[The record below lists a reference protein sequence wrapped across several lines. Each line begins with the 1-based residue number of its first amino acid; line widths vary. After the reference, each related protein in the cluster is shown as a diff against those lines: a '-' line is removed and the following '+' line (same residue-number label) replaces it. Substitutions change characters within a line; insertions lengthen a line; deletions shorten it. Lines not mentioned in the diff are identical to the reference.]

1 MACKKS
7 IIKNNSNTSIGVIN
21 YTRCS
26 DYLNMNN
33 HEVLENETI
42 NVWYVDG
49 TYSTASK
56 NIQIISTIDWPP
68 PITQTPSITPSVTP
82 SYGATPTPSVT
93 STVTPTTTVTPTV
106 TSTVTP
112 TRTQTPTPTR
122 PVFTITS
129 LSSGTTSLDACSS
142 PSLQTYYS
150 NVMIGSW
157 TTGTTIY
164 LDSNFTTPIFATYL
178 SDSGGFPGNTIWQ
191 TDGSG
196 NIILIDS
203 CPAPTPSATR
213 TPTPTPTPTI
223 TPTITPTNTVTPTV
237 TETPTNTPTPTIT
250 ETSTPT
256 PTVTD
261 TPTSTPT
268 PTVTETP
275 TNTPTPTI
283 SETPTNTPTNT
294 LTPTPTPTSATTY
307 DSTYQAVLD
316 YANTQGYTL
325 PSLSGQSLQNE
336 IIVELKNNSIWN
348 KLDLFYLFQTDG
360 DNDFATLNW
369 VDPSSYKI
377 TEVNS
382 PTFTTNVGFMGNGT
396 NAYLNTGWNATIGPN
411 FIQTG
416 ATHGVYTS
424 DAGRNRP
431 ATPSYITG
439 STGFHGGGGNPYNII
454 NYFTGSS
461 GQNGYYVN
469 MSGASN
475 YAPQNA
481 SFRAVSISG
490 STLQPYEVQ
499 FGIGF
504 TVLTPTTGVTTLSA
518 TTDPIY
524 IMARGVPSPQWFAPS
539 NVEFRADFWG
549 GYLSQVEVETIY
561 DALDTYNS
569 SV

>member
-1 MACKKS
+1 MSCKKS
-7 IIKNNSNTSIGVIN
+7 ILKNTSNTFTSVIN

-26 DYLNMNN
+26 DNLTINN
-33 HEVLENETI
+33 YQINPNETVNI
-42 NVWYVDG
+42 WYVNG
-49 TYSTASK
+49 SYYTAS
-56 NIQIISTIDWPP
+56 NTIETIETISWPP
-68 PITQTPSITPSVTP
+68 VTVTPSTSSVTPTPTPTQSVTPTNTPTLTQTPSVTP
-82 SYGATPTPSVT
+82 TNTPTLTQTQSVTPTNTPTLTQTSTPTATAGETPTPTPSVT
-93 STVTPTTTVTPTV
+93 QTNTPT
-106 TSTVTP
+106 
-112 TRTQTPTPTR
+112 
-122 PVFTITS
+122 
-129 LSSGTTSLDACSS
+129 
-142 PSLQTYYS
+142 
-150 NVMIGSW
+150 
-157 TTGTTIY
+157 
-164 LDSNFTTPIFATYL
+164 ATA
-178 SDSGGFPGNTIWQ
+178 GE
-191 TDGSG
+191 
-196 NIILIDS
+196 
-203 CPAPTPSATR
+203 
-213 TPTPTPTPTI
+213 TPTPTPTPTETEVL
-223 TPTITPTNTVTPTV
+223 TPTPTPTESETPTP
-237 TETPTNTPTPTIT
+237 TPTNTPTSTAG
-250 ETSTPT
+250 ETPT
-256 PTVTD
+256 PT
-261 TPTSTPT
+261 
-268 PTVTETP
+268 
-275 TNTPTPTI
+275 N
-283 SETPTNTPTNT
+283 TNT
-294 LTPTPTPTSATTY
+294 LTPTPTPTSAATY

-316 YANTQGYTL
+316 YADTQGYTL

-336 IIVELKNNSIWN
+336 IIVELKNNSIWE
-348 KLDLFYLFQTDG
+348 KLDLFYLFKTDG

-369 VDPSSYKI
+369 IDPSSYKI

-396 NAYLNTGWNATIGPN
+396 NAYLNTGWDATIGPN

-475 YAPQNA
+475 YTPQNA

-504 TVLTPTTGVTTLSA
+504 TALTPTTGVTTLSA

-524 IMARGVPSPQWFAPS
+524 IMARGVPAPQWFAPS

-561 DALDTYNS
+561 NALDAYNS
-569 SV
+569 AI

>member
-1 MACKKS
+1 MSCKKS
-7 IIKNNSNTSIGVIN
+7 ILKNTSNTFTSVIN

-26 DYLNMNN
+26 DNLTINN
-33 HEVLENETI
+33 YQINPNETVNI
-42 NVWYVDG
+42 WYVNDS
-49 TYSTASK
+49 YYTAS
-56 NIQIISTIDWPP
+56 NTIETIETISWPP
-68 PITQTPSITPSVTP
+68 VTVTPSTSSVTP
-82 SYGATPTPSVT
+82 TPTPTQSVTPTNTTTLTPTPSVT
-93 STVTPTTTVTPTV
+93 PTNTTTLTPTPSVTPTNTTTLTPTN
-106 TSTVTP
+106 TP
-112 TRTQTPTPTR
+112 TATAGETPTPT
-122 PVFTITS
+122 
-129 LSSGTTSLDACSS
+129 
-142 PSLQTYYS
+142 PSVTQT
-150 NVMIGSW
+150 N
-157 TTGTTIY
+157 
-164 LDSNFTTPIFATYL
+164 TPTATA
-178 SDSGGFPGNTIWQ
+178 GET
-191 TDGSG
+191 
-196 NIILIDS
+196 
-203 CPAPTPSATR
+203 PTPTNTPTSTAGE
-213 TPTPTPTPTI
+213 TPTPTPT
-223 TPTITPTNTVTPTV
+223 NTL
-237 TETPTNTPTPTIT
+237 TPTNTPTSTAG
-250 ETSTPT
+250 ETPT
-256 PTVTD
+256 PTNTN
-261 TPTSTPT
+261 TL
-268 PTVTETP
+268 TP
-275 TNTPTPTI
+275 TNTPTSTAGETP
-283 SETPTNTPTNT
+283 TPTNTNTLTPTPSVTPTNT
-294 LTPTPTPTSATTY
+294 NTLTPTPTPTPTSATTY

-316 YANTQGYTL
+316 YADTQGYTL

-336 IIVELKNNSIWN
+336 IIVELKNNSIWD
-348 KLDLFYLFQTDG
+348 KLDLFYLFKTDG

-396 NAYLNTGWNATIGPN
+396 NAYLNTGWDATIGPN

-561 DALDTYNS
+561 NALNAYNS
-569 SV
+569 AI

>member
-1 MACKKS
+1 MSCKKS
-7 IIKNNSNTSIGVIN
+7 ILKNTSNTFTSVIN

-26 DYLNMNN
+26 DNLTINN
-33 HEVLENETI
+33 YQINPNETVNI
-42 NVWYVDG
+42 WYVNDS
-49 TYSTASK
+49 YYTAS
-56 NIQIISTIDWPP
+56 NTIETIETISWPP
-68 PITQTPSITPSVTP
+68 VTVTPSTSSVTP
-82 SYGATPTPSVT
+82 TPTPTHSVTPTNTTTLTPTPSVT
-93 STVTPTTTVTPTV
+93 PTNTTTLTQTPSVTPTNTTTLTQTNTPTATAGETPTPTPSVTPTNTPTTTAGE
-106 TSTVTP
+106 
-112 TRTQTPTPTR
+112 TPTPTNTTTLT
-122 PVFTITS
+122 PTNTPTS
-129 LSSGTTSLDACSS
+129 TAGE
-142 PSLQTYYS
+142 
-150 NVMIGSW
+150 
-157 TTGTTIY
+157 
-164 LDSNFTTPIFATYL
+164 
-178 SDSGGFPGNTIWQ
+178 
-191 TDGSG
+191 
-196 NIILIDS
+196 
-203 CPAPTPSATR
+203 
-213 TPTPTPTPTI
+213 TPTPTPTPTETEVL
-223 TPTITPTNTVTPTV
+223 TPTPTPTESETPTPTNTTTL
-237 TETPTNTPTPTIT
+237 TPTNTPTSTAG
-250 ETSTPT
+250 ETPT
-256 PTVTD
+256 PTP
-261 TPTSTPT
+261 TPTETEVLTPT
-268 PTVTETP
+268 PTPTESETPTPTPTNTTTLTP
-275 TNTPTPTI
+275 TNTPTSTAG
-283 SETPTNTPTNT
+283 ETPTPTNTNT
-294 LTPTPTPTSATTY
+294 LTPTPTPTSAATY

-316 YANTQGYTL
+316 YADTQGYTL

-336 IIVELKNNSIWN
+336 IIVELKNNSIWD
-348 KLDLFYLFQTDG
+348 KLDLFYLFKTDG

-396 NAYLNTGWNATIGPN
+396 NAYLNTGWDATIGPN

-475 YAPQNA
+475 YTPQNA

-504 TVLTPTTGVTTLSA
+504 TALTPTTGVTTLSA

-524 IMARGVPSPQWFAPS
+524 IMARGVPAPQWFAPS

-561 DALDTYNS
+561 NALDAYNS
-569 SV
+569 AI

>member
-1 MACKKS
+1 MSCKKS
-7 IIKNNSNTSIGVIN
+7 ILKNTSNTFTSVIN

-26 DYLNMNN
+26 DNLTINN
-33 HEVLENETI
+33 YQINPNETVNI
-42 NVWYVDG
+42 WYVNDS
-49 TYSTASK
+49 YYTAS
-56 NIQIISTIDWPP
+56 NTIETIETISWPP
-68 PITQTPSITPSVTP
+68 VTVTPSTSSVTP
-82 SYGATPTPSVT
+82 TPTPTHSVTPTNTTTLTPTPSVT
-93 STVTPTTTVTPTV
+93 PTNTTTLTQTPSVTPTNTTTLTQTNTPTATAGETPTPTPSVTPTNTPTTTAGE
-106 TSTVTP
+106 
-112 TRTQTPTPTR
+112 TPTPTNTTTLT
-122 PVFTITS
+122 PTNTPTS
-129 LSSGTTSLDACSS
+129 TAGE
-142 PSLQTYYS
+142 
-150 NVMIGSW
+150 
-157 TTGTTIY
+157 
-164 LDSNFTTPIFATYL
+164 
-178 SDSGGFPGNTIWQ
+178 
-191 TDGSG
+191 
-196 NIILIDS
+196 
-203 CPAPTPSATR
+203 
-213 TPTPTPTPTI
+213 TPTPTPTETEVL
-223 TPTITPTNTVTPTV
+223 TPTPTPTESETPTPTNTTTL
-237 TETPTNTPTPTIT
+237 TPTNTPTSTAG
-250 ETSTPT
+250 ETPT
-256 PTVTD
+256 PT
-261 TPTSTPT
+261 
-268 PTVTETP
+268 
-275 TNTPTPTI
+275 N
-283 SETPTNTPTNT
+283 TNT
-294 LTPTPTPTSATTY
+294 LTPTPTPTSAATY

-316 YANTQGYTL
+316 YADTQGYTL

-336 IIVELKNNSIWN
+336 IIVELKNNSIWD
-348 KLDLFYLFQTDG
+348 KLDLFYLFKTDG

-396 NAYLNTGWNATIGPN
+396 NAYLNTGWDATIGPN

-475 YAPQNA
+475 YTPQNA

-504 TVLTPTTGVTTLSA
+504 TTLTPTTGVTTLSA

-561 DALDTYNS
+561 NALDAYNS
-569 SV
+569 AI

>member
-1 MACKKS
+1 M
-7 IIKNNSNTSIGVIN
+7 
-21 YTRCS
+21 
-26 DYLNMNN
+26 
-33 HEVLENETI
+33 
-42 NVWYVDG
+42 
-49 TYSTASK
+49 
-56 NIQIISTIDWPP
+56 
-68 PITQTPSITPSVTP
+68 
-82 SYGATPTPSVT
+82 
-93 STVTPTTTVTPTV
+93 
-106 TSTVTP
+106 
-112 TRTQTPTPTR
+112 
-122 PVFTITS
+122 
-129 LSSGTTSLDACSS
+129 
-142 PSLQTYYS
+142 
-150 NVMIGSW
+150 
-157 TTGTTIY
+157 
-164 LDSNFTTPIFATYL
+164 
-178 SDSGGFPGNTIWQ
+178 
-191 TDGSG
+191 
-196 NIILIDS
+196 
-203 CPAPTPSATR
+203 
-213 TPTPTPTPTI
+213 
-223 TPTITPTNTVTPTV
+223 
-237 TETPTNTPTPTIT
+237 
-250 ETSTPT
+250 
-256 PTVTD
+256 
-261 TPTSTPT
+261 
-268 PTVTETP
+268 
-275 TNTPTPTI
+275 
-283 SETPTNTPTNT
+283 
-294 LTPTPTPTSATTY
+294 
-307 DSTYQAVLD
+307 
-316 YANTQGYTL
+316 
-325 PSLSGQSLQNE
+325 QNE
-336 IIVELKNNSIWN
+336 IIVELKNNSIWD
-348 KLDLFYLFQTDG
+348 KLDLFYLFKTDG

-396 NAYLNTGWNATIGPN
+396 NAYLNTGWDATIGPN

-561 DALDTYNS
+561 NALNAYNS
-569 SV
+569 AI

>member
-1 MACKKS
+1 M
-7 IIKNNSNTSIGVIN
+7 
-21 YTRCS
+21 
-26 DYLNMNN
+26 
-33 HEVLENETI
+33 
-42 NVWYVDG
+42 
-49 TYSTASK
+49 
-56 NIQIISTIDWPP
+56 
-68 PITQTPSITPSVTP
+68 
-82 SYGATPTPSVT
+82 
-93 STVTPTTTVTPTV
+93 
-106 TSTVTP
+106 
-112 TRTQTPTPTR
+112 
-122 PVFTITS
+122 
-129 LSSGTTSLDACSS
+129 
-142 PSLQTYYS
+142 
-150 NVMIGSW
+150 
-157 TTGTTIY
+157 
-164 LDSNFTTPIFATYL
+164 
-178 SDSGGFPGNTIWQ
+178 
-191 TDGSG
+191 
-196 NIILIDS
+196 
-203 CPAPTPSATR
+203 
-213 TPTPTPTPTI
+213 
-223 TPTITPTNTVTPTV
+223 
-237 TETPTNTPTPTIT
+237 
-250 ETSTPT
+250 
-256 PTVTD
+256 
-261 TPTSTPT
+261 
-268 PTVTETP
+268 
-275 TNTPTPTI
+275 
-283 SETPTNTPTNT
+283 
-294 LTPTPTPTSATTY
+294 
-307 DSTYQAVLD
+307 
-316 YANTQGYTL
+316 
-325 PSLSGQSLQNE
+325 QNE
-336 IIVELKNNSIWN
+336 IIVELKNNSIWD
-348 KLDLFYLFQTDG
+348 KLDLFYLFKTDG

-396 NAYLNTGWNATIGPN
+396 NAYLNTGWDATIGPN

-475 YAPQNA
+475 YTPQNA

-504 TVLTPTTGVTTLSA
+504 TTLTPTTGVTTLSA

-561 DALDTYNS
+561 NALDAYNS
-569 SV
+569 AI